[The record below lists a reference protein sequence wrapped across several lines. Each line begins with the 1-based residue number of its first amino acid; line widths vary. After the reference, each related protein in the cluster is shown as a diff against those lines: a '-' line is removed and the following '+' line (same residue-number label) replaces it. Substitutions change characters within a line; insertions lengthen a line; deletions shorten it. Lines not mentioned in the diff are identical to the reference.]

1 MTASEAAAKEAVKD
15 AANEDGKDAEA
26 FRRKRS
32 AAGGSGCARC
42 GSRQADANAGLPP
55 PDFPIMIPPQ
65 AVPAPPCAPPRP
77 PPPPA
82 RITGCGGRAHL
93 PRGACSAR
101 GTRPSHVVGSGHIS
115 GS

>member
-32 AAGGSGCARC
+32 AADGSGCARC

-55 PDFPIMIPPQ
+55 PFPIMIPPQ
-65 AVPAPPCAPPRP
+65 AVPTRPAHRHVLLRHPPESPGAVGGHICLRSVLRP
-77 PPPPA
+77 
-82 RITGCGGRAHL
+82 
-93 PRGACSAR
+93 